1 MATYNGFNT
10 IGNIQKF
17 KLTDFE
23 LVKRDIQNHFS
34 IRRGEKLMN
43 PEFGTIIWDM
53 LFEPLSD
60 ETKNTIIQDVKKIIA
75 NDPRVAAKNV
85 LVTQFDRGIQLEIE
99 LIYIATNQIGSII
112 TKFDQSNAA
121 AGGATL

>member
-1 MATYNGFNT
+1 MATYNGFSTLDNA
-10 IGNIQKF
+10 QKF
-17 KLTDFE
+17 KLTDFD
-23 LVKRDIQNHFS
+23 LVKRDIQNHFA

-53 LFEPLSD
+53 IFEPLSD

-85 LVTQFDRGIQLEIE
+85 LITQFDRGIQLEIE
-99 LIYIATNQIGSII
+99 LIYITTNQIGSII
-112 TKFDQSNAA
+112 AKFDQAA
-121 AGGATL
+121 ATAGGAAL